1 MAVPT
6 CITASL
12 LSSVGNPKPNASVK
26 VGFEGYHALLSSMLG
41 GRRMG
46 RAIPADLIAGPYA
59 DAHTCESGGACA
71 DLEGARSSL
80 HALSDGT

>member
-1 MAVPT
+1 MA
-6 CITASL
+6 ANLHHSFFAEF
-12 LSSVGNPKPNASVK
+12 VGNPKPNASVSLRLRLSRPAQLYAGWEK
-26 VGFEGYHALLSSMLG
+26 DGEGNPCI
-41 GRRMG
+41 
-46 RAIPADLIAGPYA
+46 IPGPYA